1 MTDRRPD
8 DIQRDIEH
16 TRDDLRAT
24 LEALDRHLS
33 PEHIVGRAADLL
45 QREGGRA
52 METARH
58 NPLAMGLI
66 GTGLTMLAA
75 GMARTGS
82 DDGHEGP
89 RQARATRQ
97 PAGEDDFGPSHA
109 DYDPRVRPTAPGFA
123 APEPRMAEFDDRMAA
138 AERAAAR
145 SATQGDPLMHDPAI
159 HPHDRSAGATAG
171 RGMRNSVRGTAR
183 ALRERLND
191 GLDMMPDEARRRVVR
206 ARLAAIE
213 AQHEVERQL
222 RHSADYARHTARE
235 NPLMLGAL
243 ALGIGAAI
251 GAALPRTSAENHAI
265 GAYRDSLMDEADH
278 VFREELA
285 KYRHVAE
292 AAVAEGKS
300 AVKDTLES
308 GPPEED
314 DPARRVSGAA
324 KDEAKRQKVGSIG

>member
-1 MTDRRPD
+1 MD
-8 DIQRDIEH
+8 
-16 TRDDLRAT
+16 
-24 LEALDRHLS
+24 
-33 PEHIVGRAADLL
+33 
-45 QREGGRA
+45 
-52 METARH
+52 TARH

-66 GTGLTMLAA
+66 GTGLAMLAA
-75 GMARTGS
+75 GVTRAGDNAGHAGR
-82 DDGHEGP
+82 DD
-89 RQARATRQ
+89 AASTRQ
-97 PAGEDDFGPSHA
+97 PVGEDDFGPSHA
-109 DYDPRVRPTAPGFA
+109 DYDPRVRPTSPGLA
-123 APEPRMAEFDDRMAA
+123 ASEPRMAGFDERVAA

-145 SATQGDPLMHDPAI
+145 DARQGDPDMHDPAI

-171 RGMRNSVRGTAR
+171 RGMRNSVRGSAR

-191 GLDMMPDEARRRVVR
+191 GLDRMPDEARRRVVR

-251 GAALPRTSAENHAI
+251 GAALPRTSAENHAV
-265 GAYRDSLMDEADH
+265 GAYRDRMMDEADRI
-278 VFREELA
+278 FREEA
-285 KYRHVAE
+285 SKYRRVAE

-308 GPPEED
+308 GPPTED
-314 DPARRVSGAA
+314 DPARRVSRAA
-324 KDEAKRQKVGSIG
+324 QDEAKRQKVGSVS